1 MEEQVTKVVEV
12 IITNSNLLLV
22 HFGGLNNDRLVLK
35 QWKGVLNRIMSS
47 SNMIGTLWSEDSEGN
62 GNVEKAIGL
71 IISPEYP

>member
-12 IITNSNLLLV
+12 IITNNNLLLV
-22 HFGGLNNDRLVLK
+22 HFSGLNNDRLVLK

-47 SNMIGTLWSEDSEGN
+47 SNMIGTLWSEDSDGN

>member
-22 HFGGLNNDRLVLK
+22 HFGGLSNDRLVLK